1 MTKINNINKYIN
13 NGSLDDITYCKE
25 NVAKALNYLSTVA
38 ERFSYLEERNPE
50 WNMQV
55 KYSTEQASAELA
67 YVLAALVTWWDDP
80 EESAEET

>member
-1 MTKINNINKYIN
+1 MTKINNIPNKYIN
-13 NGSLDDITYCKE
+13 NGSSNDIEYCKE
-25 NVAKALNYLSTVA
+25 NVAKALNYLSAAV

-67 YVLAALVTWWDDP
+67 YVLAALVTWWDEVN
-80 EESAEET
+80 EEPKE